1 MQDALRL
8 CCCTFYFCFLLCS
21 AAVTQFPPQGSIN
34 IIFSLYQHP
43 QTQRMCRNLSRWQTR
58 WKANMD
64 NIDRLFLFLS
74 LFLLFYFLHFLNDI
88 SEALGVRLL
97 HENVILITFSLIST
111 LFKNSGR
118 PRQAQ
123 THINLPKKSKDKS
136 NLCVT
141 ILFPLLSSLVIVC
154 DVSNLWTLTARDYP
168 SVYSTT
174 TSYSSKSVL
183 QWLSADT

>member
-1 MQDALRL
+1 MTDEMESKHGQHR
-8 CCCTFYFCFLLCS
+8 S
-21 AAVTQFPPQGSIN
+21 AVFVP
-34 IIFSLYQHP
+34 
-43 QTQRMCRNLSRWQTR
+43 
-58 WKANMD
+58 
-64 NIDRLFLFLS
+64 LS
-74 LFLLFYFLHFLNDI
+74 LPPILFFTLFNDI

-154 DVSNLWTLTARDYP
+154 DVSNL
-168 SVYSTT
+168 
-174 TSYSSKSVL
+174 
-183 QWLSADT
+183 